1 MEDVE
6 PTVSRDV
13 IRQVLFDNHDD
24 VRNEF
29 VKRFGPGIDNFVI
42 FMGKAYRA
50 IAGMETQVPNE
61 LRSAWTYNF
70 LFIAFDNLLT
80 SFHLQISGMMTPSGN
95 LMRQYGECVV
105 LALLCSRSD
114 LPDFDKL
121 MRLKGK
127 FSVHKV
133 LNRLRREKIRKI
145 VGISDQD
152 WNQFHKLIRFYDSL
166 SHPTFFAAGATMV
179 FATREGRAI
188 VGAFDSAKLQFY
200 EGEIRHAHAAAM
212 RLISTTELCLRNL
225 NGGVSAIE
233 EEVGS
238 IGV

>member
-6 PTVSRDV
+6 PTVSRDL
-13 IRQVLFDNHDD
+13 IRQVLFGNNDD

-42 FMGKAYRA
+42 FMDKASRA

-61 LRSAWTYNF
+61 RAAWTYNF
-70 LFIAFDNLLT
+70 LFIAFNNLLT

-114 LPDFDKL
+114 LPDFDNL
-121 MRLKGK
+121 MRLKGN
-127 FSVHKV
+127 FPVHKA
-133 LNRLRREKIRKI
+133 LNRLKSPKTRKI
-145 VGISDQD
+145 VGIGDQD
-152 WNQFHKLIRFYDSL
+152 WNQFHELIRFYDKL
-166 SHPTFFAAGATMV
+166 SHPTFIAAGATVV
-179 FATREGRAI
+179 FESREGR
-188 VGAFDSAKLQFY
+188 VLGGAFDSAKLQFY
-200 EGEIRHAHAAAM
+200 EDELRQAHAAAR

-233 EEVGS
+233 EQRKGE
-238 IGV
+238 